1 MIKEN
6 SSIQA
11 FKVWIFPSLVSI
23 VSLLIWNDVNE
34 IKADVKALMAQSNID
49 KTRIDNLERQVFKG
63 TSKVTIILDQEKIEL
78 SINEKSPS
86 ILDSLNEEGFD
97 PPYSCRGG
105 VCCSCKAKVL
115 EGKATMKLNYS
126 LTEQEVENGYI
137 LTCQAQPASEKVT
150 ISYDA

>member
-49 KTRIDNLERQVFKG
+49 KTRIDNLERVVYKTAASFPTKIPVTPIVFRNMA
-63 TSKVTIILDQEKIEL
+63 ILPNNKFNIE
-78 SINEKSPS
+78 NEK
-86 ILDSLNEEGFD
+86 
-97 PPYSCRGG
+97 
-105 VCCSCKAKVL
+105 VL
-115 EGKATMKLNYS
+115 FRF
-126 LTEQEVENGYI
+126 V
-137 LTCQAQPASEKVT
+137 
-150 ISYDA
+150 